1 MTDTISTATTDPRF
15 AAIADLI
22 TRFGDVHYGETVN
35 QLGHCLQC
43 AQLAVEA
50 GEDDAMVTAALLH
63 DIGQFIDDAG
73 NAAEL
78 RGIDARHEQTGADYL
93 ARWFGPEVTEPVR
106 LHVAAKRYL
115 CAVQPGYGDDLSAAS
130 QLSLALQGGAM
141 AADEIAAFQANPWF
155 AQAVRLRQ
163 FDDMA
168 KRADWPVPDLASHQ
182 DRVTRMMTGTAG

>member
-1 MTDTISTATTDPRF
+1 MTDTITTPITDPRF

-50 GEDDAMVTAALLH
+50 GEDDAMVTTALLH

-78 RGIDARHEQTGADYL
+78 RGIDARHEATGADYL

-115 CAVQPGYGDDLSAAS
+115 CAVQPGYADALSAAS
-130 QLSLALQGGAM
+130 QLSLALQGGTM
-141 AADEIAAFQANPWF
+141 APDEIAAFQANPWF
-155 AQAVRLRQ
+155 APAVRLRQ
-163 FDDMA
+163 YDDMA
-168 KRADWPVPDLASHQ
+168 KRADWPVPDLASHHA
-182 DRVTRMMTGTAG
+182 RVIRVMR